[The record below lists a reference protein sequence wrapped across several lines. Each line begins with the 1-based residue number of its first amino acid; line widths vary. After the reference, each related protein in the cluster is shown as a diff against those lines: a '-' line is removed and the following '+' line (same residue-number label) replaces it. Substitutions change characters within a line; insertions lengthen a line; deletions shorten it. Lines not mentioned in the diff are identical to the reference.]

1 MPVGSSSAAA
11 ITMRRPMNW
20 ARQKPILSMSQPSS
34 SLMGMLPT
42 RDMETNA
49 AAAELLPEGSLDYA
63 ALNIPEDLFATK
75 QFAVDLDDYE
85 SVYQEIWS
93 EFKLS

>member
-1 MPVGSSSAAA
+1 MVDKGALVPPERLLVQVGAD
-11 ITMRRPMNW
+11 PGGDG
-20 ARQKPILSMSQPSS
+20 RQ
-34 SLMGMLPT
+34 
-42 RDMETNA
+42 A

-75 QFAVDLDDYE
+75 QFAEDLGDYE

>member
-1 MPVGSSSAAA
+1 MRPEVAATIQPWTMYMNVNTAAA
-11 ITMRRPMNW
+11 
-20 ARQKPILSMSQPSS
+20 
-34 SLMGMLPT
+34 
-42 RDMETNA
+42 D
-49 AAAELLPEGSLDYA
+49 LLPEGSLDYA

>member
-1 MPVGSSSAAA
+1 MDDVSE
-11 ITMRRPMNW
+11 
-20 ARQKPILSMSQPSS
+20 RQRCGGRAP
-34 SLMGMLPT
+34 
-42 RDMETNA
+42 A
-49 AAAELLPEGSLDYA
+49 EGSLDYA

-75 QFAVDLDDYE
+75 QFAEDLGDYE